1 MNVGQ
6 ATRSSPI
13 LTGPPEAR
21 ATMRRSTI
29 PGASAGCSQLV
40 RTTVADGPAATSPA
54 SLTAP

>member
-1 MNVGQ
+1 MKVGQ

-29 PGASAGCSQLV
+29 PGASAGCSQVVL
-40 RTTVADGPAATSPA
+40 TTVASGPAIASPA
-54 SLTAP
+54 NFEEP